1 VRVLL
6 LGLSSLIVA
15 TPTATAAPAAGARDL
30 IVFVRQDPR
39 ARGLNDGVDLW
50 LVGIGGG
57 ARRLVGGK
65 GWDESPAW
73 SPDGNRIAFTKSLF
87 EPAEPDVALKS
98 ADVWTVGVRGRGRR
112 KLTRDDS
119 ASSPAWSPDGR
130 RLAFAR
136 GDGVFLVRRDG
147 SGRVRIASGDDP
159 GEPAW
164 SPDGRRVAFAVPG
177 EVRVV
182 DANGTG
188 QRLLARGAESGSSVA
203 WSPDG
208 RLIAFTGMRRGVT
221 GAFLVN
227 AEGGRSQLLAGGHL
241 EPVWSPD
248 GRTIAVVR
256 EGTRRQAGL
265 FLIGAGGSSRRRL
278 TRGLDTQPVWSADS
292 RRLAFRRGLLTGDI
306 YVVNADG
313 RGLRNLTRTPR
324 LDEREPAWRPR

>member
-1 VRVLL
+1 MRVFL
-6 LGLSSLIVA
+6 LGLASLVVV
-15 TPTATAAPAAGARDL
+15 TPAATTASAGSARDL

-39 ARGLNDGVDLW
+39 THGLNDGVDLW

-73 SPDGNRIAFTKSLF
+73 SPEGKRIAFTKSLF

-98 ADVWTVGVRGRGRR
+98 ADVWTVNVGGRSRR
-112 KLTRDDS
+112 NLTREDS

-147 SGRVRIASGDDP
+147 SGRVRIALADDP
-159 GEPAW
+159 GDPAW

-177 EVRVV
+177 EVHVV
-182 DANGTG
+182 DANGKR
-188 QRLLARGAESGSSVA
+188 QRLLARGAGSGSSVA

-227 AEGGRSQLLAGGHL
+227 AGEVVPTCLPEAIWNRSGRRTVAR
-241 EPVWSPD
+241 SPSS
-248 GRTIAVVR
+248 GRARDARPASSSSLPAAVVR
-256 EGTRRQAGL
+256 
-265 FLIGAGGSSRRRL
+265 GA
-278 TRGLDTQPVWSADS
+278 
-292 RRLAFRRGLLTGDI
+292 
-306 YVVNADG
+306 
-313 RGLRNLTRTPR
+313 
-324 LDEREPAWRPR
+324 